1 MMLTDDLFRN
11 YDIKTYDTG
20 YIFDVDVDYAKSL
33 HDIHIDL
40 PFLPKTQVI
49 NKCVKRVSN
58 FYDKTLYWSQF
69 IT

>member
-1 MMLTDDLFRN
+1 MMLTDDLFKI
-11 YDIKTYDTG
+11 YDITTYDSG
-20 YIFDVDVDYAKSL
+20 FIFDVDVDYGKSL

-58 FYDKTLYWSQF
+58 FYDKTLY
-69 IT
+69 